1 MVQAFQELPRVCIKH
16 TSAFDIDTDLIYAQR
31 VLSSLDLFGVKSDYV
46 FLTSRIYS
54 QLNRD
59 REWVLDRFGVV
70 IPTND
75 GT

>member
-1 MVQAFQELPRVCIKH
+1 
-16 TSAFDIDTDLIYAQR
+16 
-31 VLSSLDLFGVKSDYV
+31 LDLFGVKSDHV
-46 FLTSRIYS
+46 FLKSRIYS
-54 QLNRD
+54 QINHN